1 MTGLADLTTTPLW
14 AVQLTLDETVS
25 QAQMGQIE
33 IVFSELLDAEATAH
47 LRDGG
52 GSWQIEAL
60 FSNVPDAGI
69 IDSLLAPQ
77 FAALGMAAVPVTVQK
92 LAKRDWLAEN
102 RAAFPPRRI
111 DRFWVYGSH
120 VTQARPAACWPLLV
134 EAAQAFGSGT
144 HPTTEGCL
152 RAAGLI
158 FRASRRRR
166 WHVLDMGCGS
176 AILALG
182 ALRARPAS
190 RAVAADNDPVA
201 VRTAAENRQI
211 NHIAR
216 HRMRCVVSTGFA
228 APSVHR
234 NAPYDMVFANIL
246 AGPLCGMARA
256 LVDSTAPGG
265 WIILS
270 GILNSQADMVAARY
284 AAHGA
289 MRVRRLVI
297 GEWTTLVM
305 RGRPRAGSRRRVG
318 GASRLWHG
326 QTGTAAPEMPS

>member
-1 MTGLADLTTTPLW
+1 MTGLADLTTTPPW

-60 FSNVPDAGI
+60 FSHAPDAGI
-69 IDSLLAPQ
+69 IDGLLAPQ

-166 WHVLDMGCGS
+166 WHALDMGCGS
-176 AILALG
+176 AILAM
-182 ALRARPAS
+182 AAHRKWPA
-190 RAVAADNDPVA
+190 AMITAADNDPVA
-201 VRTAAENRQI
+201 IRVAATNRWL
-211 NHIAR
+211 NHIALATM
-216 HRMRCVVSTGFA
+216 HLMVSQGFA
-228 APSVHR
+228 SR
-234 NAPYDMVFANIL
+234 YIRQSAPYDVIFANIL
-246 AGPLCGMARA
+246 ARPLVRMAPDLCSHLTRR
-256 LVDSTAPGG
+256 G
-265 WIILS
+265 WLILS
-270 GILNSQADMVAARY
+270 GILNEQAVA
-284 AAHGA
+284 
-289 MRVRRLVI
+289 VRNAYQAQTLRCWHQIRI

-305 RGRPRAGSRRRVG
+305 RPASAGSIPY
-318 GASRLWHG
+318 LWSG
-326 QTGTAAPEMPS
+326 RCLNR

>member
-60 FSNVPDAGI
+60 FSHAPDAGI
-69 IDSLLAPQ
+69 IDGLLAPQ

-144 HPTTEGCL
+144 HPTTKGCL

-305 RGRPRAGSRRRVG
+305 RGRPRTGSRRRVG
-318 GASRLWHG
+318 GASHLWHG

>member
-1 MTGLADLTTTPLW
+1 MTGLADPTTPPLW

-60 FSNVPDAGI
+60 FSHAPSARM

-77 FAALGMAAVPVTVQK
+77 FVALGIAAVPVTVQK
-92 LAKRDWLAEN
+92 LPKRDWLAEN

-201 VRTAAENRQI
+201 VRTAADNRQT

-216 HRMRCVVSTGFA
+216 HRMRCAVSTGFA
-228 APSVHR
+228 APSVRR
-234 NAPYDMVFANIL
+234 NAPYTLVFANIL
-246 AGPLCGMARA
+246 AGPLCGMSRD

-265 WIILS
+265 WIVLS

-305 RGRPRAGSRRRVG
+305 RVRPRAGSRRRVG

-326 QTGTAAPEMPS
+326 RTQRAAPEIAS

>member
-60 FSNVPDAGI
+60 FSHAPDAGI
-69 IDSLLAPQ
+69 IDGLLAPQ

-158 FRASRRRR
+158 FRTSRRR

-176 AILALG
+176 AILALA
-182 ALRARPAS
+182 ALRARPGA
-190 RAVAADNDPVA
+190 AIHAADNDRVA
-201 VRTAAENRQI
+201 VRTAAENGRV
-211 NHIAR
+211 NHIAP
-216 HRMRCVVSTGFA
+216 HRFRTVCAQGYQSRQLRGA
-228 APSVHR
+228 APF
-234 NAPYDMVFANIL
+234 DIILANIL
-246 AGPLCGMARA
+246 ARPLCQMAGDQHACLSDR
-256 LVDSTAPGG
+256 G
-265 WIILS
+265 WLILS
-270 GILNSQADMVAARY
+270 GILNNQAVMVESRY
-284 AAHGA
+284 AAQGLRLA
-289 MRVRRLVI
+289 RRIRI

-305 RGRPRAGSRRRVG
+305 RPARLGLSRP
-318 GASRLWHG
+318 LWHPR
-326 QTGTAAPEMPS
+326 QSPSSAAGTPT